1 MKSRRNFI
9 KKVALAGATASL
21 SGSLYADNH
30 PKQRLY
36 HQVFFWLTSEDEIPN
51 FLEGVKMLGKCKT
64 VADAVIGTPAPTKRR
79 DVVDHSF
86 HVSCLVIFD
95 SVEDHDVYQEDPLHL
110 QFIEEYG
117 HLFAE
122 VKVYDYLV

>member
-9 KKVALAGATASL
+9 KKVALAGATTSL
-21 SGSLYADNH
+21 SSSLIAKTA
-30 PKQRLY
+30 PKKQMY

-51 FLEGVKMLGKCKT
+51 FLEGVKMLGRCKT
-64 VADAVIGTPAPTKRR
+64 VAESVIGTPAPTKRR

-95 SVEDHDVYQEDPLHL
+95 SVEDHDAYQVDPLHL

-122 VKVYDYLV
+122 VKVYDYTV